1 MNALLRLA
9 DLIDACT
16 WRLGQAVKWLALVL
30 MLVQFAVVVMRYAY
44 GSSFIWM
51 QESVTYVHATLFM
64 LAIGYAYLLDAHVRV
79 DIFYAGWSERA
90 KAWTDL
96 LAVLLAVLPFCAL
109 IIWASWGYVAVSFR
123 LSEGSMAL
131 GGLPFTPWLKSLI
144 LVMAGLLGVQ
154 ATAIAI
160 RAVGVLTGAT
170 DSVFPRRPVA
180 AEPV

>member
-1 MNALLRLA
+1 MTALLRLA

-16 WRLGQAVKWLALVL
+16 WRLGQAVKWLAVLL

-51 QESVTYVHATLFM
+51 QESVTYVHAALFM
-64 LAIGYAYLLDAHVRV
+64 LAIGYAYLVDAHVRV

-96 LAVLLAVLPFCAL
+96 LGVILAVLPFCVL
-109 IIWASWGYVAVSFR
+109 LVWASWGYVAVSFR
-123 LSEGSMAL
+123 LGEGPMAL

-154 ATAIAI
+154 ALAIAI
-160 RAVGVLTGAT
+160 RAAGVLTGAADT
-170 DSVFPRRPVA
+170 VFPRRPAV

>member
-1 MNALLRLA
+1 MTALLRLA

-16 WRLGQAVKWLALVL
+16 WRLGKAVKWLAVLL
-30 MLVQFAVVVMRYAY
+30 MLVQFVVVVMRYAY

-51 QESVTYVHATLFM
+51 QESVIYVHAALFM
-64 LAIGYAYLLDAHVRV
+64 LAIGYAYLVDAHVRV

-96 LAVLLAVLPFCAL
+96 LGVIFAVLPFCAL
-109 IIWASWGYVAVSFR
+109 LIWASWGYVAVSFR
-123 LSEGSMAL
+123 LGEGPMAL

-144 LVMAGLLGVQ
+144 LVMAALLGVQ
-154 ATAIAI
+154 ALAIAI
-160 RAVGVLTGAT
+160 RAAGVLAGAT
-170 DSVFPRRPVA
+170 DSVFPRRPAV

>member
-1 MNALLRLA
+1 MTALLRLA

-16 WRLGQAVKWLALVL
+16 WRLGQAVKWLAVLL
-30 MLVQFAVVVMRYAY
+30 MLVQFVVVVMRYAY

-51 QESVTYVHATLFM
+51 QESVIYVHAALFM
-64 LAIGYAYLLDAHVRV
+64 LAIGYAYLVDAHVRV

-96 LAVLLAVLPFCAL
+96 LGVIFAVLPFCAL
-109 IIWASWGYVAVSFR
+109 LIWASWGYVAVSFR
-123 LSEGSMAL
+123 LGEGPMAL

-144 LVMAGLLGVQ
+144 LVMAALLGVQ
-154 ATAIAI
+154 ALAIAI
-160 RAVGVLTGAT
+160 RAAGVLAGAT
-170 DSVFPRRPVA
+170 DSVFPRRPAV

>member
-1 MNALLRLA
+1 MTALLRLA

-16 WRLGQAVKWLALVL
+16 WRIGQAVKWLAVLL
-30 MLVQFAVVVMRYAY
+30 MLVQFVVVVMRYAY

-51 QESVTYVHATLFM
+51 QESVTYVHAALFM
-64 LAIGYAYLLDAHVRV
+64 LAIGYAYLVDAHVRV

-96 LAVLLAVLPFCAL
+96 LGVVFAVLPFCAL
-109 IIWASWGYVAVSFR
+109 IVWASWGYVAVSFR
-123 LSEGSMAL
+123 LGEGPMAL

-154 ATAIAI
+154 ALAIAI
-160 RAVGVLTGAT
+160 RAAGVLAGAT
-170 DSVFPRRPVA
+170 DSVFPRRPAV